1 MRALDYPPVW
11 LVAALGLA
19 WAEAAFWPKP
29 WWPDAVALLGQ
40 GLFWLGLGLMAGA
53 ALSFLRA
60 RTTIVPHRDPQ
71 ALITG
76 GLYRLSRNPI
86 YLADALILAGLALK
100 WGALSGFLLVPAFVV
115 VITARFI
122 RPEEARL
129 RARFGPQAEAFFT
142 RTRRWL

>member
-19 WAEAAFWPKP
+19 WAEGALWPKP
-29 WWPDAVALLGQ
+29 WWPGAGTLLGQ
-40 GLFWLGLGLMAGA
+40 GLFWLGLALMAGA

-76 GLYRLSRNPI
+76 GLYRVSRNPI

-100 WGALSGFLLVPAFVV
+100 WGALSGVVLVPAFIA

-129 RARFGPQAEAFFT
+129 RARFGPQAEAFFA